1 MYYFVTYHD
10 GKPNYFPHI
19 TKLLECVKM
28 HGKQF
33 EIVLFRK
40 KDIDAEFLKNEAIL
54 SLNLQCKK
62 KIENSEVI

>member
-40 KDIDAEFLKNEAIL
+40 KDIDAEFV
-54 SLNLQCKK
+54 KK
-62 KIENSEVI
+62 